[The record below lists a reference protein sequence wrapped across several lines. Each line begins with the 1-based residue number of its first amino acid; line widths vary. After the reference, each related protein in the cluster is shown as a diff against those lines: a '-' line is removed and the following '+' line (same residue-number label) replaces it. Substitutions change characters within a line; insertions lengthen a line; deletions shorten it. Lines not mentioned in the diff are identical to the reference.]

1 MDLVWFDKSGF
12 PFCLMGGWMDGW
24 MDGWNPGIWDK
35 QANKEVGGGNRT
47 DGNGRG
53 LMVGLVGGDA
63 DGESTEQSSLVEY
76 PVNSIYPYSYPER

>member
-1 MDLVWFDKSGF
+1 MESGN
-12 PFCLMGGWMDGW
+12 MGQAS
-24 MDGWNPGIWDK
+24 K
-35 QANKEVGGGNRT
+35 QRGGQGGTKQNRI

-63 DGESTEQSSLVEY
+63 DGESTTTTEQSSLVEY